1 MIKPLPVAAH
11 GLLLLSLAESEA
23 AVNLARDKTGLR
35 SNSWARNSC
44 LLSSKTGYSSVCTR
58 LLVSN

>member
-23 AVNLARDKTGLR
+23 AVNLARDKTGV
-35 SNSWARNSC
+35 AQ
-44 LLSSKTGYSSVCTR
+44 
-58 LLVSN
+58 